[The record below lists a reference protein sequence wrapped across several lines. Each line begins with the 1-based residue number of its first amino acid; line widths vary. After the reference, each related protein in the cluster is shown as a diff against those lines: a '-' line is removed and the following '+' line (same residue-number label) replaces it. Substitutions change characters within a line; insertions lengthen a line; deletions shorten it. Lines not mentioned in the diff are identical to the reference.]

1 MIKYITLLAAAS
13 ALAGPAAAQSVKISL
28 VGKDPATIHA
38 DITHAANIVCFKD
51 AHSALEIYAMREC
64 VADTV
69 KATEA
74 GIPALAMKP
83 AALEKVASTR

>member
-13 ALAGPAAAQSVKISL
+13 ALGGPAAAQSLKVSL

-38 DITHAANIVCFKD
+38 DITRAANIVCFRGER
-51 AHSALEIYAMREC
+51 SPLEVYAIRGC

-69 KATEA
+69 KAAEA
-74 GIPALAMKP
+74 EIPALAAKP
-83 AALEKVASTR
+83 ATLEKVASTR